1 MFSNG
6 MNCGSYS
13 LADIAAATGSNRSGS
28 GFGDDGSAW
37 WIIILFLFCFMGW
50 GRNGFGPGG
59 NDGGTNTPAAQGALT
74 RGELCQDMN
83 FSDLSAGVRGVADGL
98 CSLGYDQLAQINGV
112 NNTVASGF
120 AGVNSA
126 ICNLG
131 YNEAQLV
138 NGINTNLMMGQNAL
152 STQLASC
159 CCDQREAIQG
169 VNYNLATQSCDTRN
183 TIQTGIRDII
193 ESQNAGTRAILDK
206 MCQQELAAK
215 DAQIAAQGQQIFGL
229 QLAASQQAQNAY
241 LVSELAPKL
250 PIPAYTVP
258 NPFSN
263 YGFGGCGTS
272 FGCCAA

>member
-13 LADIAAATGSNRSGS
+13 LADIAAATGGNRSGS
-28 GFGDDGSAW
+28 GWGDEGGAW

-50 GRNGFGPGG
+50 GRNGFGG
-59 NDGGTNTPAAQGALT
+59 NNEGGTNTPAAQGALT

-83 FSDLSAGVRGVADGL
+83 FSDLSSGVRNLADGI

-112 NNTVASGF
+112 NSTVASGF

-138 NGINTNLMMGQNAL
+138 NGINTNLLMGQNAL
-152 STQLASC
+152 STQLANC
-159 CCDQREAIQG
+159 CCEEREAIQG

-215 DAQIAAQGQQIFGL
+215 DAQIAAQNQQIFGL

-250 PIPAYTVP
+250 PVPAYTVP
-258 NPFSN
+258 NPFAS
-263 YGFGGCGTS
+263 YGYNGCG
-272 FGCCAA
+272 CANSCFAA